1 VGTIETQKP
10 HCLLCGGVVPGW
22 FLDGSANTFEP
33 RMYKK
38 NIACCAAAWFLD
50 GSANTFEPRMYKKHI
65 ACCAAAWFLD
75 GSWMVP
81 GWLRKHT

>member
-1 VGTIETQKP
+1 MHHAPLASARGQHPALLFTICISHRVGTIETQKP

-22 FLDGSANTFEP
+22 FLDGSANT
-33 RMYKK
+33 
-38 NIACCAAAWFLD
+38 L
-50 GSANTFEPRMYKKHI
+50 EPRMYKKHI

-81 GWLRKHT
+81 QTHST